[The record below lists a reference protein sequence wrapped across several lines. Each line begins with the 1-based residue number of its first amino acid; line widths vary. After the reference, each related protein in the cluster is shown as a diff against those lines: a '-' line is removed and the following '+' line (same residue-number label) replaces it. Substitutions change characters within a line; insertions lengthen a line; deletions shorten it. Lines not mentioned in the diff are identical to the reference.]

1 MPQAGSKWQGRG
13 PPHGVAPRQRFGRFS
28 KRPTVVPPI
37 RWPVRPCGTP
47 ERGAQRRTSA
57 DLVDVTDEFD
67 DGQRPVNQG
76 HIGRPMPAVDA
87 TDDRNPQGRQ
97 GIEDRVMLG
106 QLVGAGC
113 IGAADEDRAG
123 VADNAVEAHPVE
135 AAAMQ
140 PVKKTHVLVTF
151 LR

>member
-1 MPQAGSKWQGRG
+1 
-13 PPHGVAPRQRFGRFS
+13 
-28 KRPTVVPPI
+28 
-37 RWPVRPCGTP
+37 
-47 ERGAQRRTSA
+47 
-57 DLVDVTDEFD
+57 
-67 DGQRPVNQG
+67 
-76 HIGRPMPAVDA
+76 MPAVDA

-113 IGAADEDRAG
+113 IGAADKDRAG

-135 AAAMQ
+135 AAATQ